1 MKNCRIAGASLL
13 CCLLALPVSVAA
25 DTATE
30 EQRKPDFPRWT
41 SSVRGGAVYQFD
53 ASLDDG
59 GEYESGR
66 YNLSV
71 SHGYS
76 TSYRDGVSLG
86 LSYSYDDY
94 SFSGGTEDSIAGQ
107 SPWESVHTISISTPV
122 RKSLGEKWSGFF
134 IPSIRSTGESSAQ
147 FSRTVTGGVFGGASY
162 TFGRNLTLGPGIGLV
177 TQLEESAT
185 VFPVLIVDWKIT
197 KKLSLETG
205 RGLAATLGPGLTLN
219 YQATPQYR
227 LDFGGRYEKLR
238 FRLDKNGDVP
248 GGIGEETSIP
258 IFVSFT
264 YAPSRQTS
272 LSLVSGVEFD
282 PTLKVENSKGHTL
295 REESGD
301 PGIFSGLTFSKRF

>member
-1 MKNCRIAGASLL
+1 MKHLNLIGSSFL
-13 CCLLALPVSVAA
+13 CCLLAVPSLLAA
-25 DTATE
+25 SEAAE
-30 EQRKPDFPRWT
+30 NKGVDFPRWT
-41 SSVRGGAVYQFD
+41 SAVRGGAVYQFD

-66 YNLSV
+66 YNLSI

-94 SFSGGTEDSIAGQ
+94 SFSGGAPQSIAGQ
-107 SPWESVHTISISTPV
+107 SPWDKVHTLSLSAPV
-122 RKSLGEKWSGFF
+122 RKSFGDRWSGFF
-134 IPSIRSTGESSAQ
+134 IPSVRSTGESSAQ

-162 TFGRNLTLGPGIGLV
+162 TVGPNLTLGPGIGIV

-197 KKLSLETG
+197 KKISLETG

-227 LDFGGRYEKLR
+227 FGFGGRYEKLR

-258 IFVSFT
+258 IFASCT
-264 YAPSRQTS
+264 YAPSRKTS
-272 LSLVSGVEFD
+272 LSLVSGVELD
-282 PTLKVENSKGHTL
+282 PTLKVENSKGYTL
-295 REESGD
+295 SEESGES
-301 PGIFSGLTFSKRF
+301 GIFAGLTFSKRF